1 MFEAAKEEIGYMSK
15 VQFVIENNQAD
26 LEEVQIQLLEVKP
39 LC

>member
-1 MFEAAKEEIGYMSK
+1 MFEAAKEEIGYMNK